1 MDSAVERKN
10 HRSWSERPMSDLS
23 GTTGAIQDRHERGPG
38 RGHARALDEIAQ
50 LHALAAIPLDA
61 LWG

>member
-1 MDSAVERKN
+1 
-10 HRSWSERPMSDLS
+10 MSDLS